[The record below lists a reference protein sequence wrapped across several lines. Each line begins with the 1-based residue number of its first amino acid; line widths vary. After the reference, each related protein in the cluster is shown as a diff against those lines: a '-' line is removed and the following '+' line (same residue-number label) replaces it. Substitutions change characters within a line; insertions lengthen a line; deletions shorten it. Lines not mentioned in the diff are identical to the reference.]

1 MRAAWAWARAQLRH
15 RLVMLLAVG
24 VLAGVAGAATL
35 AAVAGVRRTAT
46 VFDRHHEQVNGA
58 HVSVGPD
65 FDPQYFVPGVLDPY
79 YEIEGVED
87 YSEVLLLAMRPV
99 GSDFLFLFDRTVVGA
114 VDDRLGTELDRPR
127 IVEGRVFDH
136 GRDDEVALSEEYA
149 DAVGV
154 GVGDVIRFESWS
166 KAAVAAAFENN
177 FRIGPPDG
185 PVVAVTVVGIFREV
199 EALVSRQVVPGTAVL
214 PAAFTRRWGPEIGVG
229 YLGGAVRLK
238 AGDAGFESYR
248 DAAALVSEKVGLG
261 LRVERLTGDAA
272 QVSGAI
278 DAQVLALWVFA
289 AVTAAAGAVVV
300 WAALSRQLS
309 FASSD
314 QMTLS
319 AIGLTRPERG
329 LAVVLVGVPVALV
342 AAVVSVGL
350 ALGASGLLPIA
361 TPGRL
366 EPDPGLR
373 ADVWVL
379 SAGGAAVA
387 MTVVVS
393 TAAAGVSVTRIA
405 PTAPV
410 GWARAG
416 VGMAL
421 AGCFGG
427 SPPGSIGVRH
437 ALDGRCGPQ
446 AVPTRSTLVGCAVG
460 VTGVVA
466 ALSFAASLAHLTNT
480 PRLYGWAAD
489 AGFWPDGGHDAWQ
502 EVAGRLEA
510 DPDIAE
516 LATVIATE
524 LVVDGQTT
532 PTVVL
537 ELRRGDPFNVIT
549 SGRAPRARDEI
560 AVGANP
566 ADALAV
572 GLGDRVSV
580 ATADGSLSPHT
591 VVGTAVHPNDFDGYR
606 SQITVLGDSTEPF
619 LVGDEGPGYGVL
631 VRFADG
637 VDPAVVIDRYRAEGI
652 DAVVGGMPPR
662 AVTNLDE
669 VHLFPLV
676 LAALLGML
684 ATVFL
689 LHALTLSARRRGLEL
704 AVLATLGFTRRQ
716 LRMIVLWQATT
727 IAVVALAVGVPL
739 GVGIGRIAWATLAE
753 NLAVVTEHRLSA
765 WWVLWVVGV
774 IGLALVLGL
783 VASRRVTR
791 LRPAAELRAAMLE

>member
-1 MRAAWAWARAQLRH
+1 
-15 RLVMLLAVG
+15 LVTLLAVG
-24 VLAGVAGAATL
+24 LLAGVAGAATL
-35 AAVAGVRRTAT
+35 AAVAGARRTAT
-46 VFDRHHEQVNGA
+46 VFERHHELVNGA

-65 FDPQYFVPGVLDPY
+65 FDPQYFVSGVLDAY
-79 YEIEGVED
+79 YEIEGVEA
-87 YSEVLLLAMRPV
+87 YTEVLLLAMRPV
-99 GSDFLFLFDRTVVGA
+99 GSDYAFLLDRSVVGA
-114 VDDRLGTELDRPR
+114 VDDRLGVALDRPR
-127 IVEGRVFDH
+127 MVAGRVFDH
-136 GRDDEVALSEEYA
+136 GRDDEVVLSEEYA

-177 FRIGPPDG
+177 FHIGTPDG
-185 PVVAVTVVGIFREV
+185 PVVAVTVVGIFREI
-199 EALVSRQVVPGTAVL
+199 EAYVSQQDVPGTAVL

-229 YLGGAVRLK
+229 YLAGEVRLK
-238 AGDAGFESYR
+238 AGNAGFEAYR
-248 DAAALVSEKVGLG
+248 AAAALVSDEVGLG
-261 LRVERLTGDAA
+261 LRVEQVTGDAA

-289 AVTAAAGAVVV
+289 AAAAAAGSVVA

-314 QMTLS
+314 QMTLR

-329 LAVVLVGVPVALV
+329 LAVVLLTVPAALV
-342 AAVVSVGL
+342 AAVLSVGL
-350 ALGASGLLPIA
+350 AYGASGLLPIA
-361 TPGRL
+361 TPGRI

-373 ADVWVL
+373 ADVLVL
-379 SAGGAAVA
+379 SVGGAAVA
-387 MTVVVS
+387 VTVVVL
-393 TAAAGVSVTRIA
+393 AAAASVSVSRIA
-405 PTAPV
+405 PTAPA

-416 VGMAL
+416 VGTTL
-421 AGCFGG
+421 AGWFAA
-427 SPPGSIGVRH
+427 SAPGWIGVRH
-437 ALDGRCGPQ
+437 ALDGRRGPR

-466 ALSFAASLAHLTNT
+466 ALSFAASLDHLTST

-489 AGFWPDGGHDAWQ
+489 AGFWPEGGPDAWQ

-524 LVVDGQTT
+524 LVVDEQTT

-560 AVGANP
+560 AVGADP

-580 ATADGSLSPHT
+580 AMADGSLSPYT
-591 VVGTAVHPNDFDGYR
+591 VVGTAVYPNDFDGYR
-606 SQITVLGDSTEPF
+606 TQITVLGDATESF

-637 VDPAVVIDRYRAEGI
+637 VDRAAVMDRYRTEGI
-652 DAVVGGMPPR
+652 DASAGGLPPQ

-676 LAALLGML
+676 LAALLGVL

-704 AVLATLGFTRRQ
+704 AVLQTLGFTQRQ

-727 IAVVALAVGVPL
+727 IAVVALAVGIPL

-774 IGLALVLGL
+774 IALALVLGL
-783 VASRRVTR
+783 VAARRVTR
-791 LRPAAELRAAMLE
+791 LRPAVELRAAMLE